1 MAFSTSQSERR
12 SCASLHSAAL
22 RRPVWQRGFRIA
34 PIFNGLQPSKMSVA
48 LYRLA
53 GCRKTAFFNS
63 LLALDNTDDF
73 EDFFLVRLDLRR
85 HHNLRAQS
93 FRGLIHEE

>member
-1 MAFSTSQSERR
+1 LLKKPSIAFSTSQSEN
-12 SCASLHSAAL
+12 
-22 RRPVWQRGFRIA
+22 RGFRIA

-63 LLALDNTDDF
+63 LLGEKN
-73 EDFFLVRLDLRR
+73 E
-85 HHNLRAQS
+85 
-93 FRGLIHEE
+93 